1 MQHWHAAKL
10 CQKPASVFAASL
22 AVTNKCLSADH
33 DFTAIGKLDCFRGA
47 CHGSVPARKA
57 AHRHGFSDIRGEI
70 ASNGSG
76 SRHGD
81 RRSTCENP
89 SGCLAE
95 RDLGVDPKM

>member
-22 AVTNKCLSADH
+22 AFTNKSLTADH
-33 DFTAIGKLDCFRGA
+33 DFTAIGKLDCFGGA
-47 CHGSVPARKA
+47 FHGSVPARNA

-76 SRHGD
+76 SLHGD
-81 RRSTCENP
+81 RGGTFENP
-89 SGCLAE
+89 SGYFAGRVLASTQ
-95 RDLGVDPKM
+95 K